1 MTGTTNARLAGFTFL
16 LYIAV
21 AFPAM
26 LLFDKATGGQG
37 AKAPLLIIA
46 SHLTEMRITAVL
58 DLVSSFCALVLAV
71 TLYGITRDEDRE
83 LAMLAF
89 ACRVGEGILAACPFA
104 TLGLVWLAANGAP
117 DASSNTLAA
126 LLLKVGSW
134 QGLSASILFAV
145 GSTIFSFLLLRGRM
159 VPAAIA
165 WVGLAG
171 SAFAVVVLLLQL
183 PGFVSGPITA
193 LMWIP
198 VALFEISLA
207 LWFLIKGVATSIRA
221 RAA

>member
-1 MTGTTNARLAGFTFL
+1 MTRTTNARIAGFTFL
-16 LYIAV
+16 FYIAV
-21 AFPAM
+21 AFPAIVI
-26 LLFDKATGGQG
+26 FDKATGGEG
-37 AKAPLLIIA
+37 AQEPLQVVAGHLI
-46 SHLTEMRITAVL
+46 EMRITAVL

-104 TLGLVWLAANGAP
+104 TLALVWLAGSGAP
-117 DASSNTLAA
+117 DASSNTLAT
-126 LLLKVGSW
+126 LLLKVGTW
-134 QGLSASILFAV
+134 QSLSASILFAV

-159 VPAAIA
+159 IPVAIA
-165 WVGLAG
+165 WLGLAG
-171 SAFAVVVLLLQL
+171 SALTVFVLLLQL

-198 VALFEISLA
+198 VALFEITLA
-207 LWFLIKGVATSIRA
+207 LWFLIKGVAPPMRRRPA
-221 RAA
+221 